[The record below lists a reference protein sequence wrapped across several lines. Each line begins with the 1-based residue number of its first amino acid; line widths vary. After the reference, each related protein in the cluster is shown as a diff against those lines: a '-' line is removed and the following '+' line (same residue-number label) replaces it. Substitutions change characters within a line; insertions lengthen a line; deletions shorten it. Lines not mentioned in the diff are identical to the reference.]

1 MYTYVCI
8 WAINH
13 FDTAQCVYF
22 LYHVILFSISLC
34 FLISY
39 NPVISEYIQLCPHD
53 QQPPKRLKSV
63 KFHQRSDQFRFF
75 LVGYFKKTNFPT
87 ISYIPIIYPQYPRNC
102 LSDPL
107 LFPRFPLY
115 FQVDSIISSQNSQT
129 LICHMIEFPIA
140 SHYYVEF
147 FRIISR
153 YGPIT
158 ILYLYII
165 YSTIFLIL

>member
-22 LYHVILFSISLC
+22 LYPVILFSISLC

-53 QQPPKRLKSV
+53 QQPPKRLKLV

-75 LVGYFKKTNFPT
+75 LVGYFKKTIIFQLYP
-87 ISYIPIIYPQYPRNC
+87 ISPQYPHNIPVIVC
-102 LSDPL
+102 QIPYYSLG
-107 LFPRFPLY
+107 FPFISKQIPLY
-115 FQVDSIISSQNSQT
+115 PPKIVRLCFAI
-129 LICHMIEFPIA
+129 
-140 SHYYVEF
+140 
-147 FRIISR
+147 
-153 YGPIT
+153 
-158 ILYLYII
+158 
-165 YSTIFLIL
+165 